1 MDMRRGVKRPYQSA
15 LRGAQAQSTR
25 EVIIAAATRLFVE
38 QGYAATSIEEI
49 AAAAGVSRATVFT
62 SVGGKPT
69 LLKIALDVAIVGDD
83 EPVALPERPR
93 SVAIRAE
100 PDPRKY
106 LALYAGVVTEIGGR
120 LAGIY
125 EAVRGAAGADPD
137 TRELWES
144 HLAQRRQGAANVVGD
159 VLRKG
164 QLRPGVDREAAAD
177 IIWLLNDPGLYQML
191 VRLRGWTSGR
201 YHAWLTETMIRQ
213 LLPDEDRE
221 GLVRSPSK
229 GRRKRS

>member
-1 MDMRRGVKRPYQSA
+1 
-15 LRGAQAQSTR
+15 
-25 EVIIAAATRLFVE
+25 VIIAAASRLFVE

-69 LLKIALDVAIVGDD
+69 LLKSALDVAIVGDD
-83 EPVALPERPR
+83 EPVALPQR
-93 SVAIRAE
+93 SRSIAIRAE
-100 PDPRKY
+100 PDARKY
-106 LALYAGVVTEIGGR
+106 LAFYAELVTEIGGR

-137 TRELWES
+137 ARGLWES

-164 QLRPGVDREAAAD
+164 RLRAGVDRQAAAD
-177 IIWLLNDPGLYQML
+177 IIWLLNDPGLYHLL
-191 VRLRGWTSGR
+191 VRRRGWTPDH
-201 YHAWLTETMIRQ
+201 YQAWLGETMIRQ
-213 LLPDEDRE
+213 LLPDENRD
-221 GLVRSPSK
+221 GLRVPSHTVRRP
-229 GRRKRS
+229 RDRKRVRQR

>member
-1 MDMRRGVKRPYQSA
+1 MDMRREVKRPYQSA

>member
-1 MDMRRGVKRPYQSA
+1 MNSGSNVKRPYQST
-15 LRGAQAQSTR
+15 LRGAQAKSTR

-62 SVGGKPT
+62 SIGGKPT
-69 LLKIALDVAIVGDD
+69 LLKTALDVAIVGDD

-106 LALYAGVVTEIGGR
+106 LVLYAEVVTEIGGR

-125 EAVRGAAGADPD
+125 EAVRGAAGADLD
-137 TRELWES
+137 ARGLWES
-144 HLAQRRQGAANVVGD
+144 HLAQRRQGATNVVGD

-164 QLRPGVDREAAAD
+164 QLRLGVDREAAAD
-177 IIWLLNDPGLYQML
+177 VIWLLNDPGLYQML
-191 VRLRGWTSGR
+191 VRRRGWTPGH
-201 YHAWLTETMIRQ
+201 YQAWLAETMIRQ
-213 LLPDEDRE
+213 LLPDEDRA
-221 GLVRSPSK
+221 GLVRSLSK